1 MSNSSRSKSNHLR
14 SIPGVECGPVD
25 TPNNEA
31 PAQAGPLA
39 EINQRR
45 VAGTEPEESSQ
56 CDGANAAPPKT
67 NEVTSSAGEQP
78 VAGLIVEGHAAQKTE
93 SISAGEEPA
102 VLTAEKLPTASKVVI
117 IESTA
122 KPSRRASMIHATLVV
137 AEQNRAKVAATNG
150 KPWSIGQAHIDSPKS
165 SKYGISLAAGLAV
178 FGIER
183 LNRGE
188 LVQVQIGR
196 GDTCY
201 QLTGRASRK
210 AAAYYSKSDLAQAG
224 VQVHTPFEY
233 VVLRVIPGGQNPINV
248 EGQL

>member
-1 MSNSSRSKSNHLR
+1 MSPNISSNSNHAS
-14 SIPGVECGPVD
+14 SIPGVESGPVD
-25 TPNNEA
+25 APNNEA

-45 VAGTEPEESSQ
+45 GAGTEPEESSQ
-56 CDGANAAPPKT
+56 CGGANAAPPKT
-67 NEVTSSAGEQP
+67 NEVTSSADEQSA
-78 VAGLIVEGHAAQKTE
+78 AGLLVEGHAAQKTE
-93 SISAGEEPA
+93 SISAGEEPV

-122 KPSRRASMIHATLVV
+122 KLSRRASMIHATLVV
-137 AEQNRAKVAATNG
+137 AEQNKAKVAATNG

-188 LVQVQIGR
+188 LVQIEIGH

-224 VQVHTPFEY
+224 VQVHTPFHY
-233 VVLRVIPGGQNPINV
+233 VVLHVVPAGQNPFNV